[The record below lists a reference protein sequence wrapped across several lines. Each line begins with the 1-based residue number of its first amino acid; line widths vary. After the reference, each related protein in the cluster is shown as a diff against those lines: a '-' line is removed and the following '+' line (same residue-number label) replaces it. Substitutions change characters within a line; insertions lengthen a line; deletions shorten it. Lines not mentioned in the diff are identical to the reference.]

1 THTPTSF
8 LLSPRPPTSTLF
20 PYTTLFRSRFVF
32 VRDGPQSAR
41 IGSIQQDPNLPAQ
54 VNVDDLLGKHF
65 AVLGATGTG
74 KSCAVTLILK
84 AILKRNPN
92 GHILLLDPH
101 AEYAY
106 AFGEQANVIDL

>member
-1 THTPTSF
+1 M
-8 LLSPRPPTSTLF
+8 
-20 PYTTLFRSRFVF
+20 F

-84 AILKRNPN
+84 AILKQQPER
-92 GHILLLDPH
+92 PH
-101 AEYAY
+101 PAARP
-106 AFGEQANVIDL
+106 AQRICPRPSARRPT